1 MTSKAVCLVSW
12 LVGAAGLVLAAGAG
26 SAETIK
32 IGIGPVTASAPIFI
46 AQEKGYFAAENLAA
60 EAISFD
66 AAQSVAQGVV
76 AGDLDFGATAAT
88 AAAYNL
94 AAKGGLKIIGG
105 QGREVPS
112 FHGAAILAS
121 NHAWDAG
128 LKSLK
133 DMGNHVVGIVQVG
146 GPIHY
151 EVVLAAE
158 KYGVEVE
165 SMRLVPL
172 QGLSN
177 LASALAGGQVD
188 AGVEVNTIALR
199 LVDTNKSHLLAWV
212 GDETPWQNAIL
223 LTATKTADDRQKT
236 VEAFLRAFKK
246 GARDY
251 YDAFTGPDG
260 KRKDGPTAAETL
272 ALIAKHLNQPPAQL
286 QQGISFVDPD
296 AKLDVQDVMHQIAWF
311 KSQRMLPESAD
322 GAAMIDR
329 RYVVPLTPPAARP

>member
-1 MTSKAVCLVSW
+1 MRSDIVRLGSI
-12 LVGAAGLVLAAGAG
+12 GAALAGLLLAAGPTN
-26 SAETIK
+26 AEEAIK
-32 IGIGPVTASAPIFI
+32 IGVGPVTASGPIFI
-46 AQEKGYFAAENLAA
+46 AQEKGYFAAENLTA

-94 AAKGGLKIIGG
+94 AAKGGLKLIGG
-105 QGREVPS
+105 QGREVPG

-128 LKSLK
+128 LTTLK
-133 DMGNHVVGIVQVG
+133 DMANHTVGIVQIG

-158 KYGVEVE
+158 KYGVDVKGL
-165 SMRLVPL
+165 RLVPL

-199 LVDTNKSHLLAWV
+199 LSDSNKAHILAWV

-223 LTATKTADDRQKT
+223 LTATKTANERQKT

-260 KRKDGPTAAETL
+260 KRKDGPTAAATL
-272 ALIAKHLNQPPAQL
+272 AIIAKHLNQPPAQL
-286 QQGISFVDPD
+286 EQGISFVDPD
-296 AKLDVQDVMHQIAWF
+296 SKLDVQDVMRQIAWF
-311 KSQRMLPESAD
+311 KSQRMLPADAD
-322 GAAMIDR
+322 GAAMIDM
-329 RYVVPLTPPAARP
+329 RYVVPLAPP

>member
-1 MTSKAVCLVSW
+1 LVQSIAAQ
-12 LVGAAGLVLAAGAG
+12 LAAAAAGLFLAA
-26 SAETIK
+26 SAQAESIK
-32 IGIGPVTASAPIFI
+32 IGIGPVTAAGSVFI
-46 AQEKGYFAAENLAA
+46 AQDKGYFAAENLTA
-60 EAISFD
+60 ETVSLD

-112 FHGAAILAS
+112 FHGSAILAS

-128 LKSLK
+128 LQSLK
-133 DMGNHVVGIVQVG
+133 DMGNHTVGIVQIG

-158 KYGVEVE
+158 KYKVD
-165 SMRLVPL
+165 MKTIRLVAL

-188 AGVEVNTIALR
+188 AGIEVNTIALR
-199 LVDTNKSHLLAWV
+199 LAGEKKAHILAWC
-212 GDETPWQNAIL
+212 GDETPWQNTIL
-223 LTATKTADDRQKT
+223 MTATNIANGRQKL
-236 VEAFLRAFKK
+236 VEAFLRAYKK

-251 YDAFTGPDG
+251 YEAFTGPDG
-260 KRKDGPTAAETL
+260 KRLDGPTAAATL
-272 ALIAKHLNQPPAQL
+272 AIIAKHLNQPAAQL
-286 QQGISFVDPD
+286 TQGISFDDPD
-296 AKLDVQDVMHQIAWF
+296 ARLDIEDVMHQIAWF
-311 KSQRMLPESAD
+311 KSQKMLPADAD
-322 GAAMIDR
+322 GEKMIDR
-329 RYVVPLTPPAARP
+329 RYVVPLVTQ

>member
-1 MTSKAVCLVSW
+1 MLWSATRRWAAV
-12 LVGAAGLVLAAGAG
+12 VGLSGLIAAGGTAG
-26 SAETIK
+26 AETIK
-32 IGIGPVTASAPIFI
+32 IGIGPVTASGPIFI
-46 AQEKGYFAAENLAA
+46 AQDKGYFAAESLVA
-60 EAISFD
+60 ETTSLD

-112 FHGAAILAS
+112 FNGSAFLAS

-133 DMGNHVVGIVQVG
+133 DMGNHTVGIVQVG

-151 EVVLAAE
+151 EVELAAE
-158 KYGVEVE
+158 KYHVDMKTV
-165 SMRLVPL
+165 RLVAL

-188 AGVEVNTIALR
+188 VGVEVNTIALR
-199 LVDTNKSHLLAWV
+199 LQGEGKSHLLAWV
-212 GDETPWQNAIL
+212 GDETPWQNAL
-223 LTATKTADDRQKT
+223 LFAATNTANEKQKT
-236 VEAFLRAFKK
+236 VEGFLRAFKK

-260 KRKDGPTAAETL
+260 KRKDGPTAEVTL
-272 ALIAKHLNQPPAQL
+272 AIIAKHINQPAAQL
-286 QQGISFVDPD
+286 AQGISFVDPD
-296 AKLDVQDVMHQIAWF
+296 ARLDVQDVLRQVAWF
-311 KSQRMLPESAD
+311 KSQGMLPATAD
-322 GAAMIDR
+322 AAAMIDQ
-329 RYVVPLTPPAARP
+329 RYVVPLVTQ